1 MFYKI
6 LAAVDSSERASGV
19 FDAAVRVARL
29 AGARLY
35 VLRAVLIPPEFPPAA
50 AGSPADPL
58 VARMAAHAM
67 QDLSRLIAGGPDDVA
82 IQPPIVRLG
91 TPWRIILETAE
102 ERDVDLIVVGSHGYH
117 GWDRVLGTTAGKV
130 ANSAKRNVLVVHE
143 QQPSSA
149 SPKEGSK
156 EPEPPP
162 SDANSQGN
170 VGLRPQ
176 IARQRRLRYVN

>member
-19 FDAAVRVARL
+19 LDAAVRVARL

-67 QDLSRLIAGGPDDVA
+67 QDLSRLIAGGPEDVA

-130 ANSAKRNVLVVHE
+130 ANSATCNVLVVHE
-143 QQPSSA
+143 RPSSA
-149 SPKEGSK
+149 WAKEGSN
-156 EPEPPP
+156 EPERAP
-162 SDANSQGN
+162 SDANPQHGN
-170 VGLRPQ
+170 GLRPQ
-176 IARQRRLRYVN
+176 IARPRRFRYMN